1 MSFRYWLYAAVRYK
15 CVLVT
20 NDEMRDHLFELLGN
34 GFFPKWKERHQVRFT
49 LNRKD
54 PVFHMPPPYSIVI
67 QVGSL
72 SSINI
77 VVCM

>member
-34 GFFPKWKERHQVRFT
+34 GFFPKWKERHQV
-49 LNRKD
+49 
-54 PVFHMPPPYSIVI
+54 
-67 QVGSL
+67 
-72 SSINI
+72 
-77 VVCM
+77 